1 MPSVATNG
9 NVVAPSPR
17 VGLLARL
24 LRGGRDAP
32 ALPVVKPVAAAAP
45 APVAVRPAGKAPARP
60 SGPVEITWPSLLMR
74 CWEAVRADCVL
85 AVSGEGLVMGHVGS
99 LKRREVEQVAAHLSR
114 AFDLLDE
121 VRLAGRV
128 TEALCVRYAPE
139 GRWLTAVRIAPLPDV
154 VITIA
159 VIGPHALVE
168 QDRQRLRNT
177 FLKLFEGH
185 RAPEPS
191 AARVAETSAA
201 R

>member
-9 NVVAPSPR
+9 NAVAPTHR
-17 VGLLARL
+17 LGLLARL

-32 ALPVVKPVAAAAP
+32 ALPVVKPVAAAAAVAP
-45 APVAVRPAGKAPARP
+45 ARPAGKAPARP
-60 SGPVEITWPSLLMR
+60 SGPVEITWPSLLLR
-74 CWEAVRADCVL
+74 CWEAVQADCVF
-85 AVSGEGLVMGHVGS
+85 AVSGEGLVMGHVGA
-99 LKRREVEQVAAHLSR
+99 LKRREVEHVAAHLSK

-121 VRLAGRV
+121 VRFSGRV

-159 VIGPHALVE
+159 VIGQHALVE

-177 FLKLFEGH
+177 FLRLFEDRGAEPA
-185 RAPEPS
+185 APRVPAAS
-191 AARVAETSAA
+191 AAR
-201 R
+201 